1 MKLTI
6 EHLCAYL
13 PYGLNYIDKDSGEIT
28 TMRTIST
35 EVNLIDLG
43 WGNAH
48 ELKEFKPIL
57 RRPEN
62 VSKEELIESGLD
74 RLMVTGIC
82 KYNITREYSDDDINR
97 YDIHHFGKDTDIPY
111 DVIKILFSLHVD
123 VFGLIEAGLAI
134 DINVLEEKK

>member
-6 EHLCAYL
+6 EHLCAYS

-57 RRPEN
+57 RPL
-62 VSKEELIESGLD
+62 SDLTKEIEHNGKRFVPYYWFGMRGINIESVKD
-74 RLMVTGIC
+74 ERWHIVQRLI
-82 KYNITREYSDDDINR
+82 SWHF
-97 YDIHHFGKDTDIPY
+97 DIHK
-111 DVIKILFSLHVD
+111 
-123 VFGLIEAGLAI
+123 LIDANLAI
-134 DINVLEEKK
+134 DINTLKS

>member
-1 MKLTI
+1 MKPEKLTI
-6 EHLCAYL
+6 EHLAAYL
-13 PYGLNYIDKDSGEIT
+13 PY
-28 TMRTIST
+28 
-35 EVNLIDLG
+35 
-43 WGNAH
+43 
-48 ELKEFKPIL
+48 ELKVWFNTSQIVKTHSMSAAGISDVLRYTTNYKPIL

-111 DVIKILFSLHVD
+111 DVIKVLFSLHVD

-134 DINVLEEKK
+134 DINALEEKK